1 MRTTKMDM
9 HVHSIHSMDGN
20 ETPEDIIK
28 AAGDR
33 NLEYISI
40 TDHDSIDAFEQIVEE
55 KGLPKDT
62 IFVPYDNGVKLVS
75 GSEVTCFMDVGL
87 GKKVKFHVLVYG
99 YDLSNKEFVDFI
111 RRKNFDDRSVDWG
124 IFEYLHNANPRLF
137 TISRK
142 EIQHLT
148 EELKRKNRGF
158 NRFRSEDVIRYFA
171 MKNKV
176 HESVIAKY
184 ANEYIQRQRLDIDIV
199 ELINLA
205 HKAGGVCLLAHPRNS
220 MSKFLQK
227 NREHRLISSINS
239 ESFYL
244 NVIQRLLDIGLD
256 GVDVS
261 KNKNKVDS
269 QIIDMV
275 CGKYMT
281 TVGSDFH
288 GFHSHMLGKRCVFHD
303 KQTGQDFFEEL
314 DDRRANIIDILK
326 VIERYRAEGKIAPA
340 QRAAQDRIVTQET
353 KLFTIKDGE
362 LQQNELD
369 GKSYHIRINGDVK
382 VEDRGETH
390 TSKKPHEM
398 EDGGRSL

>member
-1 MRTTKMDM
+1 MKTTTDM
-9 HVHSIHSMDGN
+9 HIHSIVSMDGN

-28 AAGDR
+28 AAGERD
-33 NLEYISI
+33 LSYISI
-40 TDHDSIDAFEQIVEE
+40 TDHDSIDAYEKIIEE

-62 IFVPYDNGVKLVS
+62 IFVPYDNGVTLVS
-75 GSEVTCFMDVGL
+75 GTEVTCNMDVGL
-87 GKKVKFHVLVYG
+87 GKKIKFHVLVYG
-99 YDLSNKEFVDFI
+99 YDLGNQEFVDYI
-111 RRKNFDDRSVDWG
+111 RRKSFDDRSVDWG
-124 IFEYLHNANPRLF
+124 IFEYLHKANPRLF

-171 MKNKV
+171 IKNKV

-184 ANEYIQRQRLDIDIV
+184 ANEYIQKQRLDLDIV
-199 ELINLA
+199 ELINIS
-205 HKAGGVCLLAHPRNS
+205 HKAGAVCLLAHPRNS

-227 NREHRLISSINS
+227 NRDHRLISSINS

-261 KNKNKVDS
+261 KHKNKVDN

-275 CGKYMT
+275 AGKYLT

-314 DDRRANIIDILK
+314 DDSKSNIINALK
-326 VIERYRAEGKIAPA
+326 VIERYRAQGQLAPVQLKA
-340 QRAAQDRIVTQET
+340 QQRIVTQDT
-353 KLFTIKDGE
+353 KMFGVKDGE
-362 LQQNELD
+362 LVQNELD
-369 GKSYHIRINGDVK
+369 GKSYHVRINGDVK
-382 VEDRGETH
+382 AEDRAETN
-390 TSKKPHEM
+390 TSKPKEEERTM
-398 EDGGRSL
+398 